1 MLINDVNAKIE
12 DGEEPIMFN
21 WENLKNP
28 LLSPTNAPS
37 CRTERSAERTSY
49 HRRTQNFRFLP
60 RKTLDF
66 YRKSSVWVCI
76 WQKFVCLMVY
86 IWQKF
91 DKMMVC
97 IRQNLYICR

>member
-37 CRTERSAERTSY
+37 CRTE
-49 HRRTQNFRFLP
+49 
-60 RKTLDF
+60 
-66 YRKSSVWVCI
+66 
-76 WQKFVCLMVY
+76 
-86 IWQKF
+86 
-91 DKMMVC
+91 
-97 IRQNLYICR
+97 